1 MSVKTLVVAGGSGFL
16 GSRICKAA
24 AARGWTVTSL
34 SRSGEPRWETITDSK
49 ERPSWANSVEWAKAD
64 ILKPE
69 SYKPYLNGASAVV
82 HSMGILLEADYKGVV
97 QGKEPIISGLQRAFS
112 TSKLGSQNP
121 LSRQEGEALQPKE
134 KDGQLTYELMNRDS
148 GAYSGP
154 KLMMAGFCFEEAN
167 MWDVA
172 IALAQESSNE
182 NVPAFV
188 YISAAAGA
196 PLLPTR
202 YISTKREAE
211 AAITS
216 NLPGLRSIFMRPG
229 FMYDSSRKFTL
240 PIAMGGFVA
249 AEFNTFL
256 GNRLGFLGSMAEKPL
271 KADVVG
277 EAVVEALE
285 DETTKGAVGTKQI
298 EALATKA
305 WRKTML

>member
-1 MSVKTLVVAGGSGFL
+1 MAIKTLVVAGGSGFL
-16 GSRICKAA
+16 GSRICKSA

-34 SRSGEPRWETITDSK
+34 SRSGEPRWDTVTDSK
-49 ERPSWANSVEWAKAD
+49 ERPSWAGSVKWAKAD

-69 SYKPYLNGASAVV
+69 SYKTYLNGASAVV
-82 HSMGILLEADYKGVV
+82 HTMGILLEADYKGVV
-97 QGKEPIISGLQRAFS
+97 QGKEPIIGGLQRAFS
-112 TSKLGSQNP
+112 STKLGSQNP
-121 LSRQEGEALQPKE
+121 LSRKEGEALEPKE

-148 GAYSGP
+148 
-154 KLMMAGFCFEEAN
+154 
-167 MWDVA
+167 A

-182 NVPAFV
+182 HVPAFV

-196 PLLPTR
+196 PLLPAR
-202 YISTKREAE
+202 YITTKRDAE
-211 AAITS
+211 AAIAS
-216 NLPGLRSIFMRPG
+216 KLPDLRSIFMRPG

-249 AEFNTFL
+249 SEFNTFL
-256 GNRLGFLGSMAEKPL
+256 GNKLGFLGSMAEKPL
-271 KADVVG
+271 KVDVVA

>member
-1 MSVKTLVVAGGSGFL
+1 MDGYIIEVAFTP
-16 GSRICKAA
+16 I
-24 AARGWTVTSL
+24 
-34 SRSGEPRWETITDSK
+34 RSGEPRWETVTDSR
-49 ERPSWANSVEWAKAD
+49 ERPSWAGSVEWAKAD

-69 SYKPYLNGASAVV
+69 SYKSHLNGASAVV
-82 HSMGILLEADYKGVV
+82 HTMGILLEADYKGVV
-97 QGKEPIISGLQRAFS
+97 QGREPIFSGLQRAFS

-121 LSRQEGEALQPKE
+121 LTRQAGEALEPKE

-148 GAYSGP
+148 
-154 KLMMAGFCFEEAN
+154 
-167 MWDVA
+167 A
-172 IALAQESSNE
+172 IALAQESTNE
-182 NVPAFV
+182 HVPAFV

-196 PLLPTR
+196 PLLPAR

-211 AAITS
+211 ATITS
-216 NLPGLRSIFMRPG
+216 TLPNLRSIFIRPG

-249 AEFNTFL
+249 SEFNTFL
-256 GNRLGFLGSMAEKPL
+256 GNKLGFLGSMAEKPL
-271 KADVVG
+271 KVDVVS

-285 DETTKGAVGTKQI
+285 DESTKGAVGTKQI